1 MILIFEFKMKEQK
14 VDSSMNVIQES
25 DKKESDIPKS
35 IFTPNLKLL
44 VISII
49 GFAILAAALSII
61 LSFSLRKKNKKT
73 FKINIIEK
81 NPWNEAY
88 KKAENF
94 VSKLNL
100 TEKVNLLFGTENMKM
115 ETLLMEDPSEI
126 QYLCVGQIDPF
137 KNEKV
142 DFKGMCLQ
150 DGPSGVRFANG
161 TGISWQGSL
170 NNAMTFDKKLMY
182 EVGKAQGEENKLK
195 GINVALAPCANMMRN
210 PKSGRIWE
218 AYGDD
223 PYYTGVCA
231 AQITKG
237 IQDTGVIACLKHFV
251 GNDQETYRKASSSN
265 MDMKSLMDIYVEP
278 FYRSIKE
285 ANLGSIMAGY
295 NAVNDIYCY
304 ENKFLLTDILRG
316 ILGFKGFVMTDWWAL
331 TNDDPIAINSGI
343 DMNMP
348 GGKDYG
354 PFIEEHKYDYY
365 GRNNSYWSNLEQ
377 QVKDNLVKEDR
388 ITEAATRIIASMYL
402 MNQTDYYPPV
412 DIYYKTNTNE
422 RKKLQR
428 KVATESQVLLKND
441 GILPLKTNT
450 IKKIAVIGN
459 DAFERDCY
467 PDYLPQCLNETNEVI
482 NGHVPLGYGSGVTNF
497 EYLITPFDGISN
509 LAKEYNIEVVS
520 SGQMKYIKDDLG
532 KNVDAIED
540 IETGVGIAKD
550 CDIAIVFAKATS
562 GEEFVVL
569 KQSIGDRKDLDLWYG
584 VNELIENI
592 AKVNNNTIVV
602 INAPA
607 TVNLPWLDKVRA
619 VIFSGFPGA
628 ESGNAI
634 ADIIFGKENPSGH
647 LPFVWGKDE
656 EYSGQ
661 IPELENLTIVN
672 ETTNETYKDIY
683 RYNGVGCHQDNNNLP
698 NQQKEQ
704 IEYREGLYIGQRWF
718 NKKNIKPV
726 FPFGFGLSYTTF
738 EYHNLIV
745 KMNKKGLTANFIII
759 NTGNVTGKAVPM
771 MFLTFPEDIG
781 EYPPY
786 IFKGFEKVEIKPKE
800 KKNVNIIADDHAL
813 SYFNPEKN
821 DYIRVKKGIIKIY
834 ISDNGDPSQPKLS
847 GEIDASY

>member
-1 MILIFEFKMKEQK
+1 M
-14 VDSSMNVIQES
+14 
-25 DKKESDIPKS
+25 DKQ
-35 IFTPNLKLL
+35 T
-44 VISII
+44 
-49 GFAILAAALSII
+49 
-61 LSFSLRKKNKKT
+61 
-73 FKINIIEK
+73 
-81 NPWNEAY
+81 
-88 KKAENF
+88 
-94 VSKLNL
+94 
-100 TEKVNLLFGTENMKM
+100 
-115 ETLLMEDPSEI
+115 
-126 QYLCVGQIDPF
+126 
-137 KNEKV
+137 
-142 DFKGMCLQ
+142 
-150 DGPSGVRFANG
+150 
-161 TGISWQGSL
+161 
-170 NNAMTFDKKLMY
+170 
-182 EVGKAQGEENKLK
+182 
-195 GINVALAPCANMMRN
+195 
-210 PKSGRIWE
+210 
-218 AYGDD
+218 
-223 PYYTGVCA
+223 
-231 AQITKG
+231 
-237 IQDTGVIACLKHFV
+237 
-251 GNDQETYRKASSSN
+251 
-265 MDMKSLMDIYVEP
+265 LMDIYAEP
-278 FYRSIKE
+278 FYRSIHE
-285 ANLGSIMAGY
+285 ANLGSIMAAY
-295 NAVNDIYCY
+295 NAVNNEYCY
-304 ENKFLLTDILRG
+304 ESKYILTDILRD
-316 ILGFKGFVMTDWWAL
+316 ILGFRGFVMTDWWAL

-745 KMNKKGLTANFIII
+745 KMNKKGLPINCKFYYYKYWKCYWKSSSNDVFNF
-759 NTGNVTGKAVPM
+759 
-771 MFLTFPEDIG
+771 
-781 EYPPY
+781 
-786 IFKGFEKVEIKPKE
+786 
-800 KKNVNIIADDHAL
+800 
-813 SYFNPEKN
+813 S
-821 DYIRVKKGIIKIY
+821 
-834 ISDNGDPSQPKLS
+834 
-847 GEIDASY
+847 